1 MRKMAGLVLVLAV
14 PSLAMV
20 QQDTNSPGGD
30 KAAIEKAVLDAHARM
45 TRAGSSLD
53 ADAFFAFI
61 LDSDTGSIIQDG
73 KLFKTRVEAL
83 GAVKAGFQGVA
94 KADRQYDRTY
104 VTVLSPEAALLVASG
119 SSTVT
124 LGDGR
129 AFSGPFAVSLVFV
142 LRDGQWKVLH
152 GHYSIPNGP
161 S

>member
-1 MRKMAGLVLVLAV
+1 MRKMAVLVLVLAF

-20 QQDTNSPGGD
+20 HQGTNKPAGD

-45 TRAGSSLD
+45 TQAGSSLD
-53 ADAFFAFI
+53 ADALFAFI
-61 LDSDTGSIIQDG
+61 LDSDKGSIIQDG
-73 KLFKTRVEAL
+73 KLFKTRAEAL
-83 GAVKAGFQGVA
+83 GVVKAGFQSVA
-94 KADRQYDRTY
+94 RADRQYDRTY

-119 SSTVT
+119 SSSVT

-129 AFSGPFAVSLVFV
+129 TFSGPFAVSLVFV